1 MVRIGYLSIDIIMMV
16 ALYQSNTL
24 IWIFIVLANE
34 TTVYR
39 YTCRSTPDTLSWFQ
53 TNKSWLLILNA
64 GYIAEKQQIP
74 ILVFNWIR
82 PGVEPTIYHTQGEH
96 ANYYTT
102 NVVRESLTSAYQKQ
116 VWTVYFL
123 TQ

>member
-39 YTCRSTPDTLSWFQ
+39 
-53 TNKSWLLILNA
+53 
-64 GYIAEKQQIP
+64 
-74 ILVFNWIR
+74 
-82 PGVEPTIYHTQGEH
+82 
-96 ANYYTT
+96 
-102 NVVRESLTSAYQKQ
+102 
-116 VWTVYFL
+116 
-123 TQ
+123 

>member
-39 YTCRSTPDTLSWFQ
+39 YMLALSVVDRGFNPW
-53 TNKSWLLILNA
+53 SD
-64 GYIAEKQQIP
+64 P
-74 ILVFNWIR
+74 IK
-82 PGVEPTIYHTQGEH
+82 H
-96 ANYYTT
+96 
-102 NVVRESLTSAYQKQ
+102 
-116 VWTVYFL
+116 
-123 TQ
+123 